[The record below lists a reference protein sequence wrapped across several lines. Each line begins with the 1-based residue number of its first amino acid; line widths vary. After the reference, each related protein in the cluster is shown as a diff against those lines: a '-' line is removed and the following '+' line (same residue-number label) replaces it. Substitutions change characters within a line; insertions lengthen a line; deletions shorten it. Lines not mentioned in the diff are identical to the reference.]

1 MNRPP
6 IEMLATKPMMIM
18 LMQGGI
24 VSAIT
29 AVQASR
35 PAASFGSWR
44 VRRTA
49 GMTMPPT
56 AAMSA
61 SLEPETP
68 EKNAVAVI
76 VIRPRPP
83 RTRPNMRSSS
93 SIRRDDMPFDF
104 HQQAGEDEERN
115 REQHE
120 VVDAGHHLLRIDEH
134 RQRRVGEE
142 VEQRGESKHEADRHA
157 ERERAE
163 KADAEQRAVA
173 DRVAGHEPVPGVD
186 GERQRDAAG
195 QAGDDDAARRVER
208 VGDARRAS

>member
-1 MNRPP
+1 MTIATSAPPSSCSIGVRFSNASSGLIFLPTMTASAARASAITAAGTSPAMNRPA
-6 IEMLATKPMMIM
+6 IEMLATKPRMIM

-29 AVQASR
+29 AVQASK

-83 RTRPNMRSSS
+83 RTRPKMRSSS
-93 SIRRDDMPFDF
+93 SIRRADMPFDSIS
-104 HQQAGEDEERN
+104 R
-115 REQHE
+115 
-120 VVDAGHHLLRIDEH
+120 
-134 RQRRVGEE
+134 
-142 VEQRGESKHEADRHA
+142 
-157 ERERAE
+157 
-163 KADAEQRAVA
+163 
-173 DRVAGHEPVPGVD
+173 P
-186 GERQRDAAG
+186 
-195 QAGDDDAARRVER
+195 ARTKK
-208 VGDARRAS
+208 GIARSTKWSLPAITCCE